1 MSGRNLA
8 RPSGCAA
15 TDLSATAAAPRPAPS
30 AALSQPPWPR
40 WSRRSCAPDAE
51 SAPGP
56 GVAAGPLGGMAHAT
70 ADQAHLGG
78 ADGRHRPA
86 PQLAGRPA
94 GLAARARPAGV
105 VQHGSTPATRAAPLA
120 GLAGN
125 RAAVYLLTTP
135 LPRSVDSSEPAGEPV
150 PEAGEP
156 TPEAAV
162 EITEALPVEE
172 RWTPPKSRRG
182 SVEPLHARAGED
194 EGSLQQRVLAARR
207 LSAVQ
212 VAALVRVFL
221 AAGWSVSDLVYAL
234 DHAPDGAAHWHTA
247 PVHSPAG
254 WLAARLGW
262 WTDAAGAVRPSHT
275 AQLTA
280 AAAAHRRRLA
290 GRAWPR
296 IRPPPRRRPD

>member
-1 MSGRNLA
+1 
-8 RPSGCAA
+8 
-15 TDLSATAAAPRPAPS
+15 
-30 AALSQPPWPR
+30 
-40 WSRRSCAPDAE
+40 
-51 SAPGP
+51 
-56 GVAAGPLGGMAHAT
+56 
-70 ADQAHLGG
+70 
-78 ADGRHRPA
+78 
-86 PQLAGRPA
+86 
-94 GLAARARPAGV
+94 V
-105 VQHGSTPATRAAPLA
+105 VQHGPTPATRAAPLA

-194 EGSLQQRVLAARR
+194 EGSLRSPGEKQAPKRAPARPGTARDGRCEAARALQQRVLAARR

-234 DHAPDGAAHWHTA
+234 DHAPDGAAHWHTT

-275 AQLTA
+275 AQLAA

-290 GRAWPR
+290 GQRAAAEAAAGSAATPAQR
-296 IRPPPRRRPD
+296 REHLAAIRATLAERASGRGGGHPAAG

>member
-30 AALSQPPWPR
+30 AALSQPPWER

-172 RWTPPKSRRG
+172 RWTPPESRRD

-194 EGSLQQRVLAARR
+194 EGSLRSPGQKQAPKREGRPPARAGSARAGRCEAARALQQRVWAARA
-207 LSAVQ
+207 LSAAH

-221 AAGWSVSDLVYAL
+221 AAGWSVSDLVYAT
-234 DHAPDGAAHWHTA
+234 DHAPDGAAHWHT
-247 PVHSPAG
+247 
-254 WLAARLGW
+254 
-262 WTDAAGAVRPSHT
+262 
-275 AQLTA
+275 
-280 AAAAHRRRLA
+280 
-290 GRAWPR
+290 
-296 IRPPPRRRPD
+296 